1 MMSPHEL
8 LRRLGMP
15 SPTETD
21 LRIGQEIIEDI
32 LESAARVV
40 ERTEILDG
48 LPATIMRTRAAAR
61 VRLSSRATPAPRY

>member
-21 LRIGQEIIEDI
+21 LRIGQEIIDDI
-32 LESAARVV
+32 LDSAARVV
-40 ERTEILDG
+40 ERTEIVG
-48 LPATIMRTRAAAR
+48 GNEAATMRARAATR
-61 VRLSSRATPAPRY
+61 VRLASRAAPAPRY

>member
-1 MMSPHEL
+1 MMSPNEL

-21 LRIGQEIIEDI
+21 LRIGQEIIDDI
-32 LESAARVV
+32 LEAAARVV

-48 LPATIMRTRAAAR
+48 LPATMRARAATR
-61 VRLSSRATPAPRY
+61 VRLASRATPAPRY